1 MECRR
6 IGTVEAPPGE
16 TPRHWSASDVEGRL
30 LIDEAYRP
38 GLEGIEAGQ
47 RIVVLF
53 AFDRSPAFGPEHLRV
68 TPPTA
73 TEPRGLFSTCS
84 PVRPNPIGLSV
95 LEVLEVGAGWLRV
108 RGLDM
113 YDGTPVLDIKP
124 HFPAATG

>member
-1 MECRR
+1 MECRA
-6 IGTVEAPPGE
+6 IGKVEAPHGE
-16 TPRHWSASDVEGRL
+16 TPRHWSASEVEGRL
-30 LIDEAYRP
+30 LIDAPYRP

-53 AFDRSPAFGPEHLRV
+53 AFDRSPAFADEHLRV

-95 LEVLEVGAGWLRV
+95 LEVLEAGEGWLRV

-113 YDGTPVLDIKP
+113 YDGTPILDLKP
-124 HFPAATG
+124 HFPTPD